1 MTSEQRNRI
10 LFLRNRILFLK
21 SKGCSL
27 PEISERVQVSV
38 NTIKSFLSRHRD
50 DISTDYRE
58 ENLDEESFLETV
70 DNNTDENET
79 EERDKCEFCGIPIFH
94 IEGKRK
100 KKFCSDKCRMSW
112 WYRNRN
118 NDNGESVYWF
128 ICEYCG
134 TKFSVYG
141 NKHRK
146 YCSQDCF
153 HKARVGGR
161 NDK

>member
-1 MTSEQRNRI
+1 MTSEQ
-10 LFLRNRILFLK
+10 RNRILFLK

-70 DNNTDENET
+70 DHNTDENET

-118 NDNGESVYWF
+118 NDNGESVY
-128 ICEYCG
+128 
-134 TKFSVYG
+134 
-141 NKHRK
+141 
-146 YCSQDCF
+146 CF
-153 HKARVGGR
+153 T
-161 NDK
+161 

>member
-1 MTSEQRNRI
+1 MTSEQ
-10 LFLRNRILFLK
+10 RNRILFLK

-38 NTIKSFLSRHRD
+38 NT
-50 DISTDYRE
+50 ISTDYRE

-79 EERDKCEFCGIPIFH
+79 EERDKCKFCGVPIFH

-118 NDNGESVYWF
+118 NDNGESVYCF

-153 HKARVGGR
+153 HKARSGGR

>member
-1 MTSEQRNRI
+1 MWITWYQPEVIQTS
-10 LFLRNRILFLK
+10 L
-21 SKGCSL
+21 
-27 PEISERVQVSV
+27 
-38 NTIKSFLSRHRD
+38 FLSRHSV

-58 ENLDEESFLETV
+58 ENLDEESILETV
-70 DNNTDENET
+70 EDNTAEHDI
-79 EERDKCEFCGIPIFH
+79 EEQDKCEFCGIPIFH

-118 NDNGESVYWF
+118 NDNGESVYCF

-153 HKARVGGR
+153 HKARIGGR
-161 NDK
+161 NDR

>member
-1 MTSEQRNRI
+1 MTSEQRNS
-10 LFLRNRILFLK
+10 ILFLK

-27 PEISERVQVSV
+27 PEISEKVQVSV

-70 DNNTDENET
+70 DHNTDENET
-79 EERDKCEFCGIPIFH
+79 EERDKCKFCGVPIFH

-118 NDNGESVYWF
+118 NDNGESVY
-128 ICEYCG
+128 CLTCQYCG
-134 TKFSVYG
+134 KKFYVYG